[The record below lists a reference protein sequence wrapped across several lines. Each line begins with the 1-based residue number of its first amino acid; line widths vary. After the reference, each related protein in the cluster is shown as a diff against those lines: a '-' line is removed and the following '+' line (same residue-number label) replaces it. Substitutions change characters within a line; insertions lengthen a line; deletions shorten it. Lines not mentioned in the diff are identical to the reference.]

1 VNIGSCRSGIGLA
14 SEFGVSHI
22 CDGYFAHPSEGKNNM
37 SQFANKS
44 VLITGASGGLGGQLA
59 LDFAQEGA
67 KITVNFS
74 SSATAADRIVA
85 QIKEKGGQAIAC
97 QADISSAA
105 DVKTMVDKTI
115 ETYDGVD
122 ILVNSAGLNIDAP
135 FFELSENDWDR
146 VMDVNLK
153 GPFLMS
159 QAVGRHMVAAGK
171 GRIIN
176 ISATTAIQPRAGN
189 ANYTVAKAGLNM
201 LTQTMALE
209 LGPDV
214 TVNAVALGA
223 VDCPLVHE
231 LLSKEELKQFNDT
244 VPLKRMTTYKETSAF
259 VMMLASD
266 TAAFVTGQAIPFD
279 GGRVMR

>member
-1 VNIGSCRSGIGLA
+1 
-14 SEFGVSHI
+14 
-22 CDGYFAHPSEGKNNM
+22 M

-59 LDFAQEGA
+59 LDFAREGA
-67 KITVNFS
+67 KVTVNFS
-74 SSATAADRIVA
+74 SSAAAADRIVA
-85 QIKEKGGQAIAC
+85 QIKETGGQAIAC
-97 QADISSAA
+97 RADISSAA
-105 DVKTMVDKTI
+105 DVKTMVEKTV
-115 ETYDGVD
+115 ETYGGVD
-122 ILVNSAGLNIDAP
+122 ILVNNAGLNIDAP
-135 FFELSENDWDR
+135 FLELSENDWDR
-146 VMDVNLK
+146 VMGVNLK

-159 QAVGRHMVAAGK
+159 QAVGRHMAAAGK

-176 ISATTAIQPRAGN
+176 ISATTAIQPRIGN
-189 ANYTVAKAGLNM
+189 ANYTAAKAGLNM
-201 LTQTMALE
+201 LTQSMALE

-231 LLSKEELKQFNDT
+231 LFSKEELEQFNDT